1 MHWQAPC
8 WSPCHPADYCLL
20 PLGQSCFVSSFPG
33 ATDRA
38 PRCRLRASTMRW
50 GPSTGNA
57 YIWADPDLWLEPGG
71 ALKLPSATVSGPQA
85 VSWLR
90 HMRTQLIASEPP
102 LAVLILIV
110 PCPVTLHRIRSSLP
124 ARLAPEPCFGLP
136 GLAFDPSKSWL
147 GIAVEQQVLLAVAS
161 AAQLQLR
168 LHRHETTSLSG
179 EMPIPTLIRPGRFI
193 KRCGFRSKDPLSSS
207 VWHHRRCTSSRS
219 CAAVS
224 RPQPCSSGSTS
235 SPWARRCARCGCAN
249 GAARPCY
256 TLSFA
261 TARSSRKPPC
271 SSSRRGISHRTCDIA
286 VRVQIFP
293 MILRT
298 LGFGLFTSL
307 RVLALSERNWPLAI
321 FVFLLCF
328 PSAIGPAYVY
338 SHQDAAA
345 VTRYGCGLAYTASPT
360 LHDRLRMAGI
370 AADILAESIA
380 IVVTIHRTFGL
391 RKSEVSVEGKTRPGL
406 ASYILKNGVIYFLAL
421 LVLSLADMQV
431 LIFDHVPEFAT
442 RYDYWVV
449 PYYTPVFRTIII
461 CRFLL
466 TLRAVYFDQGAD
478 GEGVTDVDN
487 SIRFASRVIGSMGA
501 PIDADSDGEDYF
513 EDEPEGA
520 SGVVDSA
527 DPRAA
532 GLEMMATRAAGTD
545 TGVDLHEFA
554 RPPDCKA
561 DRVQV

>member
-1 MHWQAPC
+1 MWV
-8 WSPCHPADYCLL
+8 
-20 PLGQSCFVSSFPG
+20 PLE
-33 ATDRA
+33 
-38 PRCRLRASTMRW
+38 
-50 GPSTGNA
+50 GPSLIVRMA
-57 YIWADPDLWLEPGG
+57 PSEVYEFAFVCCSVAAAALLIWEHIITLGTEVR
-71 ALKLPSATVSGPQA
+71 KV
-85 VSWLR
+85 WLR
-90 HMRTQLIASEPP
+90 KWGGST
-102 LAVLILIV
+102 VLYALLRYG
-110 PCPVTLHRIRSSLP
+110 TLL
-124 ARLAPEPCFGLP
+124 E
-136 GLAFDPSKSWL
+136 KTT
-147 GIAVEQQVLLAVAS
+147 VLLLAS
-161 AAQLQLR
+161 WYLTP
-168 LHRHETTSLSG
+168 HG
-179 EMPIPTLIRPGRFI
+179 
-193 KRCGFRSKDPLSSS
+193 
-207 VWHHRRCTSSRS
+207 
-219 CAAVS
+219 
-224 RPQPCSSGSTS
+224 
-235 SPWARRCARCGCAN
+235 
-249 GAARPCY
+249 
-256 TLSFA
+256 
-261 TARSSRKPPC
+261 
-271 SSSRRGISHRTCDIA
+271 CDIA